1 MHLKTNSA
9 AVVVGGEQELPE
21 LFEDNETVST
31 DDTMSVLTNDNHCWK
46 YGGHGLIVDTFN
58 ARNQA

>member
-1 MHLKTNSA
+1 MLHMHLKTNSA

-31 DDTMSVLTNDNHCWK
+31 DDTMSVLTNDNHC
-46 YGGHGLIVDTFN
+46 
-58 ARNQA
+58 